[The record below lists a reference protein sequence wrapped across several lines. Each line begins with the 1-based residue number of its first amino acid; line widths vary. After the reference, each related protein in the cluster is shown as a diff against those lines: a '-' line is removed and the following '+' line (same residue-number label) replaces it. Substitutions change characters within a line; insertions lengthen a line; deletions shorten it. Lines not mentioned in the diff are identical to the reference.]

1 MIRFIENIGDYFSQH
16 FFDEDFPRKVFDR
29 AGYVMKSKNK
39 EGEVTPNHISE
50 INKKITP
57 LRQKYDRFK
66 NDYLNLSR
74 RKDKIKRTHDFH
86 TEVLKVLGY
95 SNGNKEYENPIYL
108 NESEVIP
115 VRCRFH
121 KGDKPFLYVMEMQS
135 MIQEPD
141 TDLEG
146 IYEQVYQKKD
156 WEKVFPESWEDFEFK
171 PDVINEA
178 LSELFLLDEDQRP
191 TYVIL
196 LAAPKVFLI
205 HYEKWKYDSFLLFD
219 LEELFVESQVSAH
232 RNYLSLFHA
241 LLSKKQFISETESI
255 LATLEED
262 AHKAAYGVTQSL
274 KNGVIYA
281 VESLANEAI
290 YNKLQ
295 NAKTEEEKAAIEKLM
310 ANDTFARELKDECL
324 TLVYR
329 LLFLFYAEA
338 REDLEI
344 LPVRDAVYQKGYS
357 LEMLRD
363 LEMVPLTTE
372 SSRNGHFF
380 SKSLWKLFEFL
391 RKGEAAFNMQ
401 ALDSPLFSDKNLPH
415 LSGVQFRNF
424 ILQEIILRLS
434 LSERTKK
441 KGRGRISYSN
451 LGINQLGSVYESL
464 LAYSGFFASEPLIE
478 VKKATDKTGKD
489 GTFLVPQS
497 RRDDFEENEILKDPE
512 HPEEDVII
520 KKGHFVYRLNGRD
533 RKKSASYYTPEVLT
547 QCTVK
552 YTLKNILDDLRKR
565 QEAGEECAKEILS
578 LKILEPAMGAAAF
591 HNEVI
596 NQLSVAYLELREHEM
611 VKIGEKRI
619 VPGQYNEE
627 QQKVKA
633 YIASNN
639 VYGVDLNPT
648 AIELGKLSLWL
659 NVIHKDMET
668 PFFGYR
674 LGVGNAVVGA
684 WLKVYDFK
692 DLQFI
697 PLNQKGSKWE
707 PKEWWSKA
715 PKRIKREPSGKYK
728 RKDSEI
734 YHFLLPD
741 KNMVPSAGIKMLRTE
756 FTTEADAVKEWRKE
770 FVKPIRRNEYQQ
782 LQKLS
787 EKIDDLFE
795 QHYKFQAQVNVCTRN
810 KINIY
815 GGRDLNE
822 QCELDLQTYGEKEEL
837 MQKREKHEAPYF
849 KLKMIMDYWCSLWFW
864 DMRKAADL
872 PTRNEW
878 WQDIALILDIDLNAP
893 KLSKTNEVFD
903 QSHQGSLFG
912 EPRQMNLK
920 TYRTEE
926 KTEVTLNTIN
936 EYTNRQGLFGN
947 ERLTRVRDYANRYR
961 FFHNELEFFEVFKER
976 GGFDV
981 IVGNPPWVKLEF
993 EEKEII
999 AGKFPEVVVKNNSA
1013 SEVRKKQAD
1022 YFQNE
1027 NLRKEYIETNTE
1039 IESASIF
1046 LNSRQNYPLL
1056 AGQQINLYKCV
1067 LENGLNLT
1075 GKTGFLGLLHPEGI
1089 YDDPKG
1095 QTLRKEIYKRL
1106 KFHFEHKNGLFLFS
1120 DVHDQMNFSI
1130 NVYSGRKYK
1139 TDFLSINNLFHPST
1153 IQGSLQGRQIDK
1165 DSMGIKIYDKKSRK
1179 FVWNTK
1185 PNSNRVVR
1193 FTEKELRILARTFEN
1208 SDNWEA
1214 AKLVAIHSRQ
1224 IISVLEKLSSYASKV
1239 EDFELKTSV
1248 AWDETNARNAG
1259 IIKRV
1264 LPTVTPNLDEYEM
1277 IYSGPHFFV
1286 ANPLYK
1292 TPREVCKL
1300 NSHYDV
1306 IDLNKINE
1314 NYISR
1319 TNYKPA
1325 EDLQTFI
1332 SRIDGL
1338 KIIGKDKKGKDL
1350 YDNWIDY
1357 YKVIFSKMLSGAGER
1372 TLQSSIVPK
1381 RTSHIHGVLSYIFLE
1396 EEKLIEFA
1404 GLSSSI
1410 IYDFF
1415 IKVLGKGNLYES
1427 SLKSLPLGISENS
1440 YNLIACRSLRLNA
1453 ISNHYSSLWEN
1464 TFKESFKT
1472 QSWSIKDVRLRC
1484 FKSLSK
1490 VWDSNTPLRN
1500 YFERRQALI
1509 EIDVI
1514 TAIELGLTLDELILI
1529 YNVQFPV
1536 LKQNE
1541 NDTWYDQEGN
1551 IVFTCSK
1558 GLIGVGVDRKKWNEI
1573 KDLEAGHTYDHILL
1587 TELYEGEVI
1596 TYVAPFEKCDRVEDY
1611 KTAWAYFE
1619 KVFESEKA

>member
-66 NDYLNLSR
+66 NDYLSLNR
-74 RKDKIKRTHDFH
+74 RKDKVKRTHDFH

-146 IYEQVYQKKD
+146 IYEQVYQKED
-156 WEKVFPESWEDFEFK
+156 WEKVFPESWEEFEFK

-380 SKSLWKLFEFL
+380 SNSLWKLFEFL

-707 PKEWWSKA
+707 PKEWWTKA

-872 PTRNEW
+872 PTRSEW

-893 KLSKTNEVFD
+893 ESSKTNEVFD

-920 TYRTEE
+920 TYRREE
-926 KTEVTLNTIN
+926 KTEVTLNAIN
-936 EYTNRQGLFGN
+936 EYANRQGLFGN
-947 ERLTRVRDYANRYR
+947 ERLTRVRDYASRYR

-981 IVGNPPWVKLEF
+981 IVGNPPWVKLQF
-993 EEKEII
+993 EEKDII
-999 AGKFPEVVVKNNSA
+999 AEKFPEVVIKKDSA
-1013 SEVRKKQAD
+1013 SEVRKKQAEFFKD
-1022 YFQNE
+1022 E
-1027 NLRKEYIETNTE
+1027 KLKETYLYDYIET
-1039 IESASIF
+1039 ESTSIF
-1046 LNSRQNYPLL
+1046 LNGRQNYPLL
-1056 AGQQINLYKCV
+1056 VGQQTNLYKCV
-1067 LENGLNLT
+1067 LENGLRLT
-1075 GKTGFLGLLHPEGI
+1075 AKKGFLGLLHPEGI
-1089 YDDPKG
+1089 YDDPNG
-1095 QTLRKEIYKRL
+1095 QVLREEIYGRL
-1106 KFHFEHKNGLFLFS
+1106 KYHFQFKNELMLFS
-1120 DVHDQMNFSI
+1120 EIDHHNSYGTH
-1130 NVYSGRKYK
+1130 VYSGSKSEIN
-1139 TDFLSINNLFHPST
+1139 FININNLFHPVT
-1153 IQGSLQGRQIDK
+1153 IGNSFIHSGSGLCGGYK
-1165 DSMGIKIYDKKSRK
+1165 VFNNKTKK
-1179 FVWNTK
+1179 FNWNTESHQDRIVK
-1185 PNSNRVVR
+1185 I
-1193 FTEKELRILARTFEN
+1193 TEKELRVLARAFEN
-1208 SDNWEA
+1208 SDNWKS
-1214 AKLVAIHSRQ
+1214 AKLVSIHSRQ
-1224 IISVLEKLSSYASKV
+1224 IISVLEKLSLFPTKV
-1239 EDFELKTSV
+1239 EDFRSMTSEG
-1248 AWDETNARNAG
+1248 WHETNAQDKG

-1264 LPTVTPNLDEYEM
+1264 HPTEFPNIEEYEM

-1286 ANPLYK
+1286 SNPMYK
-1292 TPREVCKL
+1292 TPRKVCTL

-1306 IDLNKINE
+1306 IDLTKINE
-1314 NYISR
+1314 NYIAR

-1325 EDLQTFI
+1325 EDLQTFA
-1332 SRIDGL
+1332 SRINGL
-1338 KIIGKDKKGKDL
+1338 KIIGTDKDGKDL

-1357 YKVIFSKMLSGAGER
+1357 SKIAFSKMLSIAGER
-1372 TLQSSIVPK
+1372 TLQPTILPSKISHTNGVTSI
-1381 RTSHIHGVLSYIFLE
+1381 IFKD
-1396 EEKLIEFA
+1396 EKHLIELA
-1404 GLSSSI
+1404 GICSSVLL
-1410 IYDFF
+1410 DFYVKTVGRSNLYGEAIQDF
-1415 IKVLGKGNLYES
+1415 VLGIDEVFES
-1427 SLKSLPLGISENS
+1427 SLRSRTLMLNCLNS
-1440 YNLIACRSLRLNA
+1440 NYTELWK
-1453 ISNHYSSLWEN
+1453 NHFSD
-1464 TFKESFKT
+1464 SFKV
-1472 QSWSIKDVRLRC
+1472 QNWS
-1484 FKSLSK
+1484 KSDERLSK
-1490 VWDSNTPLRN
+1490 FNRLKETWDWNSPIRN
-1500 YFERRQALI
+1500 FYERRQALV

-1514 TAIELGLTLDELILI
+1514 VSMALGLTLEELILI

-1536 LKQNE
+1536 LQQNE

-1573 KDLEAGHTYDHILL
+1573 KDFEAGHTYEHIMIN
-1587 TELYEGEVI
+1587 ELYKGEVI

-1619 KVFESEKA
+1619 KVFESEKE